1 MSRKKSDKNRR
12 GQKEILVK
20 ERGEKF
26 TSVMRL
32 KKRHYDEKT
41 QSCIGDNHN
50 STFTRHN
57 DLTALE
63 RQCLWPSC
71 RIPISRVYATVEMKR
86 EQGLYRAPG
95 LSDYCLKTRVFWPWQ
110 RVDRHRGSARSQL
123 FSPFFQAEDFE
134 ELISSLRPSLSFYI
148 SDILQIYNRPGHY
161 NAINF
166 MSMWSFL
173 N

>member
-1 MSRKKSDKNRR
+1 
-12 GQKEILVK
+12 
-20 ERGEKF
+20 
-26 TSVMRL
+26 MRL

-63 RQCLWPSC
+63 RRCLWPSC

>member
-1 MSRKKSDKNRR
+1 
-12 GQKEILVK
+12 
-20 ERGEKF
+20 
-26 TSVMRL
+26 MRL

-123 FSPFFQAEDFE
+123 FSPFFQAEDFWRAH
-134 ELISSLRPSLSFYI
+134 LCVPPCLFTFQTYCKFITGQGTTMLSILRVC
-148 SDILQIYNRPGHY
+148 GHFL
-161 NAINF
+161 INF
-166 MSMWSFL
+166 SPTVL
-173 N
+173 K